1 MRILVVADEES
12 MFLWDYYRDG
22 KLAGLD
28 LILSCGDLEPSYLSF
43 WQPLRL
49 VLFCMCMAITMT
61 VTSRILQ
68 RVAFA

>member
-43 WQPLRL
+43 L
-49 VLFCMCMAITMT
+49 AT
-61 VTSRILQ
+61 
-68 RVAFA
+68 FAPCPP